1 MAELTKV
8 LLVDDNPK
16 YLEDILPFYGYEVC
30 VAENG
35 VEALEILEKSTNFD
49 IILLD
54 VMMPKMNGWDTLKTI
69 RKTPSLKDIP
79 VIMVTAVSDDK
90 KMVYGL
96 KMGADDYITKPF
108 ILPNLLARIEAVLRR
123 CARVGNKKSSSNVTI
138 SQAKMFNS
146 LTDREKSVLLLVT
159 EGKSNKQIA
168 DELVISLVTVKSYL
182 YSIFKKLKVKNR
194 TQATLVASQMD
205 LSEKQL
211 L

>member
-1 MAELTKV
+1 
-8 LLVDDNPK
+8 
-16 YLEDILPFYGYEVC
+16 
-30 VAENG
+30 
-35 VEALEILEKSTNFD
+35 
-49 IILLD
+49 
-54 VMMPKMNGWDTLKTI
+54 
-69 RKTPSLKDIP
+69 
-79 VIMVTAVSDDK
+79 
-90 KMVYGL
+90 MVYGL